1 VKSSGRP
8 KSYVFTPATVILR
21 GIPLVAEGALPT
33 SVPEAAREWTGPGT
47 LPIRGVS
54 TFTTQAARAKRETDE
69 VLSHYRNRWRQG
81 DRTAISEL
89 LDLNPEFIVA
99 AWVRDALE
107 QLLEGGLPLR
117 RKGRPHGR
125 YAVNPLIVVGL
136 VQNLISTGRAPNREQ
151 AFARLEEL
159 GVLTYES
166 AKDSFY
172 RALRER
178 RFHPILIEFPE
189 FAQEI
194 SAETAAQFPSGE
206 RLLTGAEVSRK
217 WEDPRL
223 GTVTFTVRGE

>member
-1 VKSSGRP
+1 M
-8 KSYVFTPATVILR
+8 ILR

-33 SVPEAAREWTGPGT
+33 SVSEAARESTGPGT
-47 LPIRGVS
+47 IPIRGVS
-54 TFTTQAARAKRETDE
+54 TFTAQAARAKREADE
-69 VLSHYRNRWRQG
+69 ILSHYRRLWRQG
-81 DRTAISEL
+81 DRTAIAEL
-89 LDLNPEFIVA
+89 LDLNPEFIAV

-107 QLLEGGLPLR
+107 QLLEGGGSLR
-117 RKGRPHGR
+117 QKGRPHAR

-136 VQNLISTGRAPNREQ
+136 VQHLIPTGRVPNREP
-151 AFARLEEL
+151 AFARPEEH

-178 RFHPILIEFPE
+178 RFHPVLIEFPE

-194 SAETAAQFPSGE
+194 SAEAAARLPSGE
-206 RLLTGAEVSRK
+206 RVQTGVEVSRK
-217 WEDPRL
+217 WEDPHL